1 MFLFLFLGGEF
12 GQMVY
17 CYVYN
22 FIVLEEGG
30 KGREMLCYVKGLYEK
45 V

>member
-1 MFLFLFLGGEF
+1 
-12 GQMVY
+12 MVY

-45 V
+45 VQSYFLVDGL